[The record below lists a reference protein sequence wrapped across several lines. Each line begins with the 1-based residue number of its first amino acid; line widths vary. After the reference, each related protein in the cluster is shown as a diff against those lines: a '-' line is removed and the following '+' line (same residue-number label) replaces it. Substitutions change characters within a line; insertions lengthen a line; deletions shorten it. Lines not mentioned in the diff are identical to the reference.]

1 MIDIH
6 CHILFGLD
14 DGARTLDESVR
25 MIEIAAACGTTDI
38 VATPHANSEFPFRP
52 DLAITKLAVL
62 RERAGD
68 RMRIHPGSD
77 FHLSYENID
86 DALKHPTKYTIN
98 HKCYLLVEFSELAIL
113 HNSRDI
119 LGRLLSAGIIPIV
132 THPERN
138 ELLRRRFD
146 KLECWVQEGCMIQVT
161 AHSFL
166 GAFGRRAKQFAD
178 MLLRRNLIHF
188 VASDAHGAKQRPP
201 RLDEAYSY
209 VCRKAG
215 LERADRLFREHPQ
228 RAIEG
233 VPIDPYEYLGTR
245 RKRFA
250 FWHPKQAST
259 LPELYSSAQS

>member
-14 DGARTLDESVR
+14 DGARTLDESAQ

-38 VATPHANSEFPFRP
+38 VATPHANSEFPFQP
-52 DLAITKLAVL
+52 DLTRAKIAGL
-62 RERAGD
+62 RERAGE
-68 RMRIHPGSD
+68 RIRIHTGSD
-77 FHLSYENID
+77 FHLSYENVD
-86 DALKHPTKYTIN
+86 DALRHPTKYTIN

-113 HNSRDI
+113 DNSRDI
-119 LGRLLSAGIIPIV
+119 LGRLLSTGIIPIV

-138 ELLRRRFD
+138 ELLRRRFEE
-146 KLECWVQEGCMIQVT
+146 LEAWVQEGCMMQVT

-166 GAFGRRAKQFAD
+166 GAFGRAAKQHAD
-178 MLLRRNLIHF
+178 MLLKKNLIHF
-188 VASDAHGAKQRPP
+188 VASDAHDAKHRPP
-201 RLDEAYSY
+201 RLDEAYRY

-233 VPIDPYEYLGTR
+233 VSIDPYDYLGTK
-245 RKRFA
+245 RKHFA
-250 FWHPKQAST
+250 FWHPSRRRECQ
-259 LPELYSSAQS
+259 LPSSAQS